1 MLEIR
6 LKPEKNPP
14 MASGEVFLLEAMF
27 PSQRV
32 TMHQHTSHPLRR
44 HRSNGFTLTELM
56 TVIAVIGVLVA
67 VLIVTL
73 RSTQSASLA
82 TQCLSN
88 QREIVKANIAF
99 SLDNKGKLFHPRTTG
114 DPDGD
119 FDEDAQE
126 RIWVDD
132 SDPGAAT
139 VETMQ
144 KSNSYEYIGN
154 VDVYFPPFDGTNRV
168 RSYSLN
174 AFVGVN
180 KGADDHAYYGS
191 GWGGTNLGDNYVP
204 CPTLSRVAQPSRT
217 LGTIGEIQV
226 VQNEIGDSQ
235 DNVHGWLVHP
245 GSPGSFT
252 PEWIDTPPLDWDPGR
267 IHLSYMDGS
276 TYTYQLSDYKTLLEQ
291 LSEHNQSVASPD
303 YEFFRKIMLPGRL
316 KQ

>member
-1 MLEIR
+1 MRHAKRRLSPNPLSCNDFRDYRRVLRSPTETGCSNPCIARIKSHPDNTSSIPRLFIELPCLLVYPVVIWTVLLPGDAAPSAPSSITPLIRHRGPGGQPAVRRPAWHVTELEIG

-56 TVIAVIGVLVA
+56 TVIAVIGVLVRTDRHLEINAIRQPGDA
-67 VLIVTL
+67 V
-73 RSTQSASLA
+73 SEQPAGD
-82 TQCLSN
+82 
-88 QREIVKANIAF
+88 RESEHRLQPRQQGQVVP
-99 SLDNKGKLFHPRTTG
+99 PRTTG

-154 VDVYFPPFDGTNRV
+154 VDVYFSPDGTNRV

-174 AFVGVN
+174 AFVRGEQS
-180 KGADDHAYYGS
+180 A
-191 GWGGTNLGDNYVP
+191 
-204 CPTLSRVAQPSRT
+204 PTIMPTTARAGRYQPR
-217 LGTIGEIQV
+217 
-226 VQNEIGDSQ
+226 
-235 DNVHGWLVHP
+235 
-245 GSPGSFT
+245 
-252 PEWIDTPPLDWDPGR
+252 
-267 IHLSYMDGS
+267 
-276 TYTYQLSDYKTLLEQ
+276 
-291 LSEHNQSVASPD
+291 
-303 YEFFRKIMLPGRL
+303 
-316 KQ
+316 